1 MTGSSV
7 CGLERSM
14 FTREETR
21 VLTKVPRIK
30 PVGVPNV
37 SYVFVWLVSDWISYW
52 NYDVIYHMLPER
64 KQMFFDIC

>member
-37 SYVFVWLVSDWISYW
+37 WYVFVCVVFSIYYLANENSLLSHWLCQK
-52 NYDVIYHMLPER
+52 NR
-64 KQMFFDIC
+64 ICLY